1 MLAGGVIG
9 RERGLFEGEGRIVE
23 REMFANIS
31 DGQFLVWWNW

>member
-31 DGQFLVWWNW
+31 DG